1 MDHSLYK
8 EIEYLI
14 SRELVEAVPL
24 TINNTDFAIVASTKL
39 KAIFSSCRP
48 NYDEETY
55 HAIAKTVNDFTDENE
70 MQKRKL
76 YSFCFDFF
84 DPTEQPQ
91 TISQNGEEIQLN
103 TYLQEDDLY
112 KLYQFVKRH
121 ESDNTFGSTVYKV
134 MDKHQLTAPQVYK
147 AALLRRQD
155 FSRATDPKAKNVSK
169 LIAWQIIIGLQCNMD
184 EADEVLF
191 SAGYIRRKSKFD
203 LTMEYFIKHQNYD
216 IMAIN
221 EVLDELKLKVF
232 SCYKSVRD
240 NDNQ

>member
-1 MDHSLYK
+1 MHDLHMIENYLQS
-8 EIEYLI
+8 EIIEEDQAD
-14 SRELVEAVPL
+14 SCNAEAEKIIAQIL
-24 TINNTDFAIVASTKL
+24 QKDINGH
-39 KAIFSSCRP
+39 
-48 NYDEETY
+48 DEERKAY
-55 HAIAKTVNDFTDENE
+55 ILSIKAFLAHNE
-70 MQKRKL
+70 VQKRKL
-76 YSFCFDFF
+76 LSFCLDFV
-84 DPTEQPQ
+84 DPTVQPKK
-91 TISQNGEEIQLN
+91 IIQNGEEIQLN

-184 EADEVLF
+184 EADEELF

-240 NDNQ
+240 NDNL

>member
-1 MDHSLYK
+1 MAKD
-8 EIEYLI
+8 IEAIKALLQREKLI
-14 SRELVEAVPL
+14 DDSENELAEATQRLSIIMQSHNVESGDKKTLCEV
-24 TINNTDFAIVASTKL
+24 INTFINADDTRKRKILAYCLDFVDPTVQL
-39 KAIFSSCRP
+39 
-48 NYDEETY
+48 
-55 HAIAKTVNDFTDENE
+55 KTVT
-70 MQKRKL
+70 
-76 YSFCFDFF
+76 
-84 DPTEQPQ
+84 
-91 TISQNGEEIQLN
+91 QNGEEIQLN

-121 ESDNTFGSTVYKV
+121 ESDNTFGETVYKI
-134 MDKHQLTAPQVYK
+134 MDKHQMTAPQVYK

-203 LTMEYFIKHQNYD
+203 LTMEYFIKHRNYD

-221 EVLDELKLKVF
+221 EALDELKLKVF